1 MDNKLKN
8 PAGHKI
14 SCNICHAEFVL
25 QSRHLHD
32 EEVTLLKD
40 FYGISIAHKVMLTYL
55 ECPHCGKRYIVIMDD
70 ESTLPTLTA
79 LREVTEKC
87 YKHASKHRDLP
98 QKLVDKRIKL
108 NRKLDNKRR
117 ELSEKFRGSHYQL
130 GDCDEQLDYCYR
142 AQ

>member
-1 MDNKLKN
+1 MNNKLRN

-14 SCNICHAEFVL
+14 SCDVCRAEFIL
-25 QSRHLHD
+25 QSKHVRD

-40 FYGISIAHKVMLTYL
+40 FDGFSIAHKAMLTYL

-70 ESTLPTLTA
+70 ESTLPILST
-79 LREVTEKC
+79 LREVTAKC
-87 YKHASKHRDLP
+87 YKYASKGNIPH
-98 QKLVDKRIKL
+98 KLIEKRIEL

-117 ELSEKFRGSHYQL
+117 ELSEKFRGSRYQL
-130 GDCDEQLDYCYR
+130 GDCEEQLDYCYR